1 MCLSHYTSTSFTV
14 CATPTMARLN
24 LVERDSK
31 KVCFNDEIT
40 IKEIPSHR
48 EWTPYERLSRY
59 NTDDDYLQF
68 NIAENHECFNG
79 PPSSKVERIKR
90 SRRIKYVRYL
100 VIRAQYVQ
108 RKIAKNNYSKKDQDK
123 EDHSKWL
130 AEFYRHYSEKLTQ
143 TFLSLRRCRQS
154 HFRGHLDQL
163 SRFVSTRRFEQVN
176 HLQLTVV
183 SDGSS
188 Y

>member
-1 MCLSHYTSTSFTV
+1 
-14 CATPTMARLN
+14 MARLN
-24 LVERDSK
+24 LIERKNSK
-31 KVCFNDEIT
+31 KVCFNPEIT

-48 EWTPYERLSRY
+48 EWTPSERLSRY
-59 NTDDDYLQF
+59 NTDDDYRQF
-68 NIAENHECFNG
+68 KIRENHECFNG
-79 PPSSKVERIKR
+79 PPSSKVERIER
-90 SRRIKYVRYL
+90 IRRIKDVRYL
-100 VIRAQYVQ
+100 VIRAQHVQ
-108 RKIAKNNYSKKDQDK
+108 RKIAKNKNCCSNNKKQQKK